1 MFISNHPRVS
11 CLIGGKWERTKIM
24 DNKLTD
30 IKVTFTAI
38 GAVLSSVLGIL
49 YVPVLLMV
57 LCNVMD
63 YITGLIASHYR
74 GEKVSSYIGLRGM
87 IKKVCLWLLVVVGAI
102 MDTLIRY
109 AADTVGIKPPIH
121 FLIAC
126 VVAVWI
132 ICNELISILENM
144 VDIGVKI
151 PPFLLPLVTLLK
163 EQAEK
168 AGEPKEEV

>member
-1 MFISNHPRVS
+1 M
-11 CLIGGKWERTKIM
+11 E
-24 DNKLTD
+24 NKLTD
-30 IKVTFTAI
+30 TKIGLTAV
-38 GAVLSSVLGIL
+38 GAFLSSILGIL

-57 LCNVMD
+57 LCNIID
-63 YITGLIASHYR
+63 YITGLVSAHYR
-74 GEKVSSYIGLRGM
+74 GEKVSSYVGLRGI

-102 MDTLIRY
+102 MDSLIKY
-109 AADTVGIKPPIH
+109 AADTVGIVPPVH

-151 PPFLLPLVTLLK
+151 PPFLLPLVNLIK

-168 AGEPKEEV
+168 AGEPEQEG

>member
-1 MFISNHPRVS
+1 
-11 CLIGGKWERTKIM
+11 M

-30 IKVTFTAI
+30 IKIGLTAV
-38 GAVLSSVLGIL
+38 GAFLSSILGIL

-57 LCNVMD
+57 LCNIID
-63 YITGLIASHYR
+63 YITGLVASVYR
-74 GEKVSSYIGLRGM
+74 GEKVSSYVGLKGI

-109 AADTVGIKPPIH
+109 AADTVGITPPIH

-126 VVAVWI
+126 VVAMWI

-168 AGEPKEEV
+168 AGEPKEEG

>member
-1 MFISNHPRVS
+1 
-11 CLIGGKWERTKIM
+11 M

-30 IKVTFTAI
+30 LKIGLTAV
-38 GAVLSSVLGIL
+38 GAFLSSILGIL
-49 YVPVLLMV
+49 YIPVLLMV
-57 LCNVMD
+57 LCNVID
-63 YITGLIASHYR
+63 YITGLVAAHYR
-74 GEKVSSYIGLRGM
+74 GEKVSSYVGLRGI

-102 MDTLIRY
+102 MDTLIKY
-109 AADTVGIKPPIH
+109 AADTVGITPPIH

-144 VDIGVKI
+144 VDIGVNI
-151 PPFLLPLVTLLK
+151 PPFLLPLVKLLK

-168 AGEPKEEV
+168 AGEKKNTAEVQEEG

>member
-1 MFISNHPRVS
+1 MNN
-11 CLIGGKWERTKIM
+11 E
-24 DNKLTD
+24 LTD
-30 IKVTFTAI
+30 IKIGITSI
-38 GAVLSSVLGIL
+38 GAFLASLLGIL

-57 LCNVMD
+57 LCNIID
-63 YITGLIASHYR
+63 YITGLIAAHYR
-74 GEKVSSYIGLRGM
+74 GEKVSSYVGLRGI
-87 IKKVCLWLLVVVGAI
+87 IKKVCLWLLVVIGAI
-102 MDTLIRY
+102 MDSLIKY
-109 AADTVGIKPPIH
+109 GADTVGINPPIH

-151 PPFLLPLVTLLK
+151 PPFLLPLVNLIK

-168 AGEPKEEV
+168 AEAAVPAAEG